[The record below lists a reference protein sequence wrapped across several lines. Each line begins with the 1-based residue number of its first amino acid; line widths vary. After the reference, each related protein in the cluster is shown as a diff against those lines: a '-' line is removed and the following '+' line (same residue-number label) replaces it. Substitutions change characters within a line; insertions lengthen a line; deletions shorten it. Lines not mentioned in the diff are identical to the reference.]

1 MAMRNHRWNV
11 LLAAGALLAAGC
23 ASSEEWTT
31 WADHP
36 AHFASKDHFVFSVRN
51 TEGSQPRVTRED
63 ITQAR
68 SQSWWGESVTVSQAE
83 ILEQ

>member
-23 ASSEEWTT
+23 ATGEEWTT
-31 WADHP
+31 WGDHP

-68 SQSWWGESVTVSQAE
+68 AQNWWGEAVTVSQAE